1 MLSSSSLALGYFHIP
16 KSIFFERDKKQNM
29 AERTDSRRRGFGDP
43 VPFWLAVL
51 ARVFAII
58 GKFQELDLSDTFLGL
73 PFLIWTSV
81 QLFVEPTKVDF
92 RKATLKL
99 DIRQILLAFILT

>member
-1 MLSSSSLALGYFHIP
+1 
-16 KSIFFERDKKQNM
+16 M
-29 AERTDSRRRGFGDP
+29 AERTDSRTRGFGDP

-58 GKFQELDLSDTFLGL
+58 GKFQVLDLSDTFIGL
-73 PFLIWTSV
+73 PFLIWTSG
-81 QLFVEPTKVDF
+81 QLFVECMDF

-99 DIRQILLAFILT
+99 DIRQILLAIILT